1 MRTRAMELTAAEVR
15 RRCDPKTLDFDST
28 ARLAPLDDPVGQER
42 AIEALELGL
51 AITSPG
57 FHVFAV
63 GPNGTGRTSLV
74 LEHLRQAA
82 AAGPPP
88 SDWCYVMNFDDPN
101 RPRCLELPAG
111 AGCRLQHDMEELILD
126 LEQELPTLFQSDA
139 YRQEVKALEA
149 EFRERQEALVGQ
161 VMEEAVAG
169 DFRLIPSDHG
179 LLAVPV
185 VDGRVVPPQQI
196 ASLPEDVRERL
207 QAGWSLMKGRVAD
220 INSGL
225 RVARQEVR
233 RRIGDLDEDLIQF
246 AVASAMHEL
255 RDRYAEVPQ
264 VMNYLDAVQEDAI
277 RRVHDFKVALDSD
290 AGSTNVH
297 RPDTSRYRVNLLV
310 GNCENAKVP
319 VVVEANP
326 TPRNLIGRIDHEVRQ
341 GALVTDMSMIRAG
354 ALHRANGGYLMIE
367 AREVLLRP
375 SAWDVLKRSL
385 SENRIRME
393 TMEEEQRAASTRS
406 LAPEPVDLQIKV
418 VLVGDEDL
426 YQTLHERDEEF
437 RELFKV
443 KAEFETETRWDDDA
457 ALRYARF
464 VGELCRREALLP
476 FDASGVAR
484 WVEHA
489 SRLAD
494 DNRRLAT
501 RFGILADVAR
511 EAAHCAAIRQS
522 TIVEAADVRAAL
534 EARDRRVSRA
544 EDRIRRTVVDGAI
557 RIEVE
562 GEVIG
567 QVNGLVVS
575 NTGDHA
581 FGRPVRVTARTH
593 VGMTGV
599 VAIERE
605 TELGGRIHTK
615 GVLTLAGFLGGLV
628 AHDVPLALSA
638 SLSLEQSYAGVD
650 GDSASST
657 ELYAL
662 VSSLAELPARQG
674 IAVTGAVDQRGQI
687 LAVGSV
693 SEKIE
698 GFFDLC
704 RERGLTG
711 EQGVMLPVANVHN
724 LMLRED
730 VVEAVAAGRF
740 HVWAIDT
747 IDEGLELLLG
757 RPAGRRETDG
767 SWTPDSVW
775 YRVEDRLHELADH
788 ARSWTVSGR

>member
-1 MRTRAMELTAAEVR
+1 
-15 RRCDPKTLDFDST
+15 
-28 ARLAPLDDPVGQER
+28 
-42 AIEALELGL
+42 
-51 AITSPG
+51 
-57 FHVFAV
+57 
-63 GPNGTGRTSLV
+63 
-74 LEHLRQAA
+74 
-82 AAGPPP
+82 
-88 SDWCYVMNFDDPN
+88 
-101 RPRCLELPAG
+101 
-111 AGCRLQHDMEELILD
+111 
-126 LEQELPTLFQSDA
+126 
-139 YRQEVKALEA
+139 
-149 EFRERQEALVGQ
+149 
-161 VMEEAVAG
+161 
-169 DFRLIPSDHG
+169 
-179 LLAVPV
+179 
-185 VDGRVVPPQQI
+185 
-196 ASLPEDVRERL
+196 
-207 QAGWSLMKGRVAD
+207 MKDRVAH

-233 RRIGDLDEDLIQF
+233 LRIGDLDQDLIQF
-246 AVASAMHEL
+246 AVASALHEL

-277 RRVHDFKVALDSD
+277 HRVHDFKLALDSD
-290 AGSTNVH
+290 SDADSTKVR

-310 GNCENAKVP
+310 GNRENADVP

-406 LAPEPVDLQIKV
+406 LAPEPIDLRVKV

-464 VGELCRREALLP
+464 VGELCRREGLLP
-476 FDASGVAR
+476 FDAGGVAR
-484 WVEHA
+484 WLEHA

-511 EAAHCAAIRQS
+511 EAAHCAAIRECAF
-522 TIVEAADVRAAL
+522 VEAADVRATL

-628 AHDVPLALSA
+628 ANDVPLALSA
-638 SLSLEQSYAGVD
+638 SLSLEQSYASVD

-662 VSSLAELPARQG
+662 VSSLAELPARQE

-693 SEKIE
+693 SEKVE
-698 GFFDLC
+698 GFYGLC

-747 IDEGLELLLG
+747 VDEGLELLLG
-757 RPAGRRETDG
+757 RPAGRRESDG

-775 YRVEDRLHELADH
+775 RRVEDRLHELADH
-788 ARSWTVSGR
+788 ARSWTVSRR